1 MHHPHTTAPPS
12 VRRRTGRTARTAA
25 GLALLPALVVAGAGP
40 AAAHDE
46 LIRTAPAMD
55 ETTAS
60 APDQVTLTFSG
71 ELIDGQ
77 GIQNLVQVR
86 DADGNQWQAGP
97 GTVAGSTF
105 SAPVCAGL
113 PNGDFQVAYR
123 VVYSDG
129 HSEERSFG
137 FTVDDPA
144 APAAGT
150 APEDCGVV
158 AAAPP
163 AASSPGAS
171 SASAAAPTQAQDATA
186 ADAQP
191 EQDAAE
197 TAESGVLPAWVW
209 VAGVAGLLVLLV
221 GGLLVGRRARA
232 LGHVDGGR

>member
-158 AAAPP
+158 AAA
-163 AASSPGAS
+163 
-171 SASAAAPTQAQDATA
+171 APTQAQDATA

>member
-77 GIQNLVQVR
+77 GIQNLMQVR

-158 AAAPP
+158 AAA
-163 AASSPGAS
+163 
-171 SASAAAPTQAQDATA
+171 APTQAQDATA